1 MVDDS
6 EIDLNL
12 LSEALVVSRA
22 AVPVWQ
28 ALDATEAAIALGH
41 ILEANAVPTLL
52 VSDYRLDGLTAL
64 ELAEAI
70 AVTAGSNLLGLIVL
84 SSSLSQHQGAELLSG
99 GADAVFEKPMDLD
112 GYAALAAALLELGD
126 RLAGSHLGIA
136 H

>member
-1 MVDDS
+1 MV
-6 EIDLNL
+6 
-12 LSEALVVSRA
+12 ARA